1 MSYVGFVYKWN
12 NIENNMFY
20 VGSHRGNIY
29 DGYIGSGTLFREV
42 YFNNKKLFKRD
53 ILEYVYDE
61 KDLLDKEQYYL
72 DFFDVKNNDLS
83 YNLNPKTSGGWNF
96 CHENEYLVDKRNK
109 SIRDGFERGRII
121 YNKGKK
127 IENLYDEDIVLKIKD
142 TAKKTIGSI
151 YNRNKGDRGEGL
163 NNSNSKVVSIEY
175 LYGNLNIICEGT
187 FRKWCHSG
195 SYKKDNKNIWKITYI
210 KKEDY
215 NKNDYLDFI
224 KYDGEK
230 YTKDFLLNITENK
243 MILNVHNRTYYLCT
257 HIKTNCKIVTDV
269 KKTELRLKL
278 KGSTGK
284 NIWNIEV
291 ISYDDFKKLKNKT
304 KYYDGKIKLCEQ
316 TIREYCSVL

>member
-1 MSYVGFVYKWN
+1 M
-12 NIENNMFY
+12 
-20 VGSHRGNIY
+20 
-29 DGYIGSGTLFREV
+29 
-42 YFNNKKLFKRD
+42 
-53 ILEYVYDE
+53 
-61 KDLLDKEQYYL
+61 
-72 DFFDVKNNDLS
+72 
-83 YNLNPKTSGGWNF
+83 
-96 CHENEYLVDKRNK
+96 
-109 SIRDGFERGRII
+109 
-121 YNKGKK
+121 
-127 IENLYDEDIVLKIKD
+127 
-142 TAKKTIGSI
+142 
-151 YNRNKGDRGEGL
+151 
-163 NNSNSKVVSIEY
+163 NNSYSKVVSIEY
-175 LYGNLNIICEGT
+175 LHGNLNIICEGT

-195 SYKKDNKNIWKITYI
+195 SYKKDNKNIWKVTYL

-278 KGSTGK
+278 KGATGK
-284 NIWNIEV
+284 TIWNIEV